1 MPVVGSNIPFIDWLV
16 GVSQA
21 HGLVQCPRII
31 IAGLPNSGKS
41 RLLWTLCET
50 KSLPGS
56 LFTASRSG
64 SEKVGGHYPNLK
76 LRADLIR
83 GASAVIF
90 MVDDT
95 DWMSMDEATAELHAL
110 AAAPELKGAPFLVLG
125 NKCDSKQAGTDIW
138 IVGIFGVE
146 FSADHSQA
154 MSTQMLR
161 HTLRVQQIASTKCP
175 IRAFTCSVKGGWGY
189 QDGITRHAIWC
200 LQANTMP
207 IRPAV
212 RKYGKPSLKKSRA
225 EQLFAELPR
234 TPQKK
239 TQPEPV
245 IIEAELEPEQEEK
258 KPDDVSEIAEQLL
271 AVTLSDET
279 TPADDEP
286 KTPPISPRRAHPAP
300 HSVAR
305 TPIQAPSPAQVLDDT
320 EYSELQEDLRTL
332 TWDDV
337 CPFGDRIEKIAEASY
352 AEVYRIT
359 NDRGVSI
366 IKVIRLQ
373 SPIKPQTK
381 AQERSGLVDE
391 EPHSEDDL
399 LGELKI
405 SEWLADIPGFVI
417 YKERY
422 VVQGKAPKVLLETHQ
437 SFHRRMKR
445 KDPDRLQ
452 FYPSPSRYLDST
464 KFLVIELG
472 DAGTA
477 LEDFSLTSLPQLW
490 DVFLHTAIA
499 LARAEDLIQF
509 EHRDLHEGNLCI
521 RQVRPPSTTASTV
534 PFGASGL
541 DITILDYGLSRASDP
556 SSPSDPPIAYD
567 LEKDLSLFT
576 STHAPQCKVYRE
588 MRSFLLSGDR
598 AHLPPEAHDVPY
610 APSAVADG
618 APMSWAGHH
627 PYTNVLWLAY
637 IYQWLVTHFTGEKK
651 ALAAWKRE
659 TREMARHLDPAAP
672 RAVLSFGNGTT
683 EPLLMPGSP
692 TRNWRGS
699 PSVSEPA
706 APLYSHGTPICID
719 VESHHAGQAVGTM
732 AGACDP

>member
-1 MPVVGSNIPFIDWLV
+1 MP
-16 GVSQA
+16 
-21 HGLVQCPRII
+21 
-31 IAGLPNSGKS
+31 S
-41 RLLWTLCET
+41 RPT
-50 KSLPGS
+50 
-56 LFTASRSG
+56 
-64 SEKVGGHYPNLK
+64 
-76 LRADLIR
+76 
-83 GASAVIF
+83 
-90 MVDDT
+90 
-95 DWMSMDEATAELHAL
+95 
-110 AAAPELKGAPFLVLG
+110 
-125 NKCDSKQAGTDIW
+125 
-138 IVGIFGVE
+138 
-146 FSADHSQA
+146 
-154 MSTQMLR
+154 
-161 HTLRVQQIASTKCP
+161 
-175 IRAFTCSVKGGWGY
+175 
-189 QDGITRHAIWC
+189 
-200 LQANTMP
+200 
-207 IRPAV
+207 V

-225 EQLFAELPR
+225 EQLFAELPKS
-234 TPQKK
+234 PEKK
-239 TQPEPV
+239 TRPEPV
-245 IIEAELEPEQEEK
+245 IIEAEPDPGPDQES
-258 KPDDVSEIAEQLL
+258 PDAVSEIAEQLL
-271 AVTLSDET
+271 AVTLSEET
-279 TPADDEP
+279 TPAAAVDTVTP
-286 KTPPISPRRAHPAP
+286 LITPPRGHPAP
-300 HSVAR
+300 QPDAR
-305 TPIQAPSPAQVLDDT
+305 TPVRTPSPAQFPDDT

-452 FYPSPSRYLDST
+452 FYPSPSRYLDAT

-477 LEDFSLTSLPQLW
+477 LEDFPLTSPAQLW

-499 LARAEDLIQF
+499 LARAEDLVRF

-521 RQVRPPSTTASTV
+521 RQVRPPTASATSTV
-534 PFGASGL
+534 PFGSSGL

-556 SSPSDPPIAYD
+556 SAASPDPIAYD

-576 STHAPQCKVYRE
+576 STHAPQCRVYRE
-588 MRSFLLSGDR
+588 MRSFLLAGDR

-610 APSAVADG
+610 APSALTGG
-618 APMSWAGHH
+618 APLSWAGHH

-637 IYQWLVTHFTGEKK
+637 IYRFLVEHFRGEKK
-651 ALAAWKRE
+651 ALAAWRRE
-659 TREMARHLDPAAP
+659 TRELARHLDPAAP
-672 RAVLSFGNGTT
+672 RAVLSFG
-683 EPLLMPGSP
+683 S
-692 TRNWRGS
+692 
-699 PSVSEPA
+699 
-706 APLYSHGTPICID
+706 
-719 VESHHAGQAVGTM
+719 
-732 AGACDP
+732 ACDVVRYAADAGWVTEEQLMDGGGGAGEGGSWLGGSVRCNESIVEEGAGEERGVRRSPRKGGVA

>member
-1 MPVVGSNIPFIDWLV
+1 
-16 GVSQA
+16 
-21 HGLVQCPRII
+21 
-31 IAGLPNSGKS
+31 
-41 RLLWTLCET
+41 
-50 KSLPGS
+50 
-56 LFTASRSG
+56 
-64 SEKVGGHYPNLK
+64 
-76 LRADLIR
+76 
-83 GASAVIF
+83 
-90 MVDDT
+90 
-95 DWMSMDEATAELHAL
+95 
-110 AAAPELKGAPFLVLG
+110 
-125 NKCDSKQAGTDIW
+125 
-138 IVGIFGVE
+138 
-146 FSADHSQA
+146 
-154 MSTQMLR
+154 
-161 HTLRVQQIASTKCP
+161 
-175 IRAFTCSVKGGWGY
+175 
-189 QDGITRHAIWC
+189 
-200 LQANTMP
+200 MP
-207 IRPAV
+207 IRPTV
-212 RKYGKPSLKKSRA
+212 RKYGKPSVKKSRA

-234 TPQKK
+234 SPEKK
-239 TQPEPV
+239 TQPEPL
-245 IIEAELEPEQEEK
+245 IIEAEPEPENTD
-258 KPDDVSEIAEQLL
+258 PVSEIAEQLL
-271 AVTLSDET
+271 AVTLSEET
-279 TPADDEP
+279 IPLAVDTE
-286 KTPPISPRRAHPAP
+286 TPPITPPREHPAP
-300 HSVAR
+300 QPTAC
-305 TPIQAPSPAQVLDDT
+305 TPIRAPSPAQVPDDT

-337 CPFGDRIEKIAEASY
+337 CPFGDSIEKIAEASY

-452 FYPSPSRYLDST
+452 FYPSPSRYQDAT

-477 LEDFSLTSLPQLW
+477 LEDFSLTSPAQLW

-499 LARAEDLIQF
+499 LARAEDLVRF

-521 RQVRPPSTTASTV
+521 RQVRPPTTSTTV
-534 PFGASGL
+534 PFGSSGL

-556 SSPSDPPIAYD
+556 SCAEASDSVVVAYD

-576 STHAPQCKVYRE
+576 STHAPQCRVYRE
-588 MRSFLLSGDR
+588 MRSFLLAGDR

-610 APSAVADG
+610 APSALVGG
-618 APMSWAGHH
+618 APLSWAGHY

-637 IYQWLVTHFTGEKK
+637 IYRFLVEHFRGEKK
-651 ALAAWKRE
+651 ALAAWRRE
-659 TREMARHLDPAAP
+659 TRELARHLDPAAP
-672 RAVLSFGNGTT
+672 RAVLSFGSACDVVKFAAEAGWVT
-683 EPLLMPGSP
+683 EEQLMDGGCER
-692 TRNWRGS
+692 TI
-699 PSVSEPA
+699 
-706 APLYSHGTPICID
+706 HGTMHFGHLSTA
-719 VESHHAGQAVGTM
+719 ETAL
-732 AGACDP
+732 